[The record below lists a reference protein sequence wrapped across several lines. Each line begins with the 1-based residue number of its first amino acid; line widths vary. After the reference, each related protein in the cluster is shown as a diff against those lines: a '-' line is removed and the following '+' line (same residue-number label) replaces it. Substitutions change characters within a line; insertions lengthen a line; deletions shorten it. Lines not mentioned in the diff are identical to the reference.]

1 MSEAAAKK
9 LKDEME
15 KNRKNAYVQAVGT
28 FLLQQLE
35 NHPENSEKIL
45 AEDKT
50 IIKSFNVMRKE
61 AEKKKVGNYAVLTD
75 QEGFA
80 IVLNYFDIKPDGLA
94 LDTNSTPVAKESTV
108 NEGKSVE
115 FDVKLDDLLEESK

>member
-15 KNRKNAYVQAVGT
+15 KNKKNAYVQAVGT
-28 FLLQQLE
+28 FLLRHLE
-35 NHPENSEKIL
+35 NHPEDGEKVL
-45 AEDKT
+45 AKDKT
-50 IIKSFNVMRKE
+50 IAKSFDVMRKE

-80 IVLNYFDIKPDGLA
+80 IVLDYFGIKSSKEISATKETAPEKE
-94 LDTNSTPVAKESTV
+94 TPATD
-108 NEGKSVE
+108 
-115 FDVKLDDLLEESK
+115 FDVKLDDFLYGRDSK